1 MGYRVG
7 GQASTD
13 LVEVSNKRGNTVDFT
28 DLIAAVDFASVTTAL
43 MSVGAAVAAVLI
55 ARRGIRMVLSAISR

>member
-1 MGYRVG
+1 M
-7 GQASTD
+7 
-13 LVEVSNKRGNTVDFT
+13 DFT